1 MNTSTFFTAEEG
13 LRPHFF
19 HRYSRRLRG
28 VLLDQQ
34 AWFVLRDLV
43 KLTASHLSPRVV
55 QKLDPDQSRWERLV
69 GAEEDE
75 LLVSESGAY
84 TLLMLHFYHP
94 ENRSLRQWIT
104 HEVIPAL
111 RGPTLPVQHPRRS
124 LLRWEN
130 RDIALLEWNDQLW
143 VRYSDVPQLLQPKP
157 ESAPRIGWRHPLRWL
172 TGA

>member
-1 MNTSTFFTAEEG
+1 MNTSTFLTAYEG

-43 KLTASHLSPRVV
+43 KLTAGHLSPRVV

-75 LLVSESGAY
+75 LLVSESGVY
-84 TLLMLHFYHP
+84 MLLMLHFYHP
-94 ENRSLRQWIT
+94 ENRSLRQWLSN
-104 HEVIPAL
+104 EVVPVL
-111 RGPTLPVQHPRRS
+111 RESEQH
-124 LLRWEN
+124 N
-130 RDIALLEWNDQLW
+130 ALLPRHQFRQMQGQPVAVLEWQGRLW
-143 VRYSDVPQLLQPKP
+143 MRVVDAARLMEL
-157 ESAPRIGWRHPLRWL
+157 ERR
-172 TGA
+172 